1 MNPAP
6 VAGSADASRSAA
18 LFLLAI
24 APGYA
29 SPISVSGRLGR
40 PARSGD
46 SFTDSEPGAMAER
59 RPERVAHLVQAE
71 LATVFLREANDPRLR
86 DLTVTAVRMSADLR
100 VARVYVRTLGDTVD
114 ARAAALRALA
124 RAATFLRGR
133 VGRALG
139 RSEEHTSELQ
149 SPCNLV

>member
-1 MNPAP
+1 MPRLYLL
-6 VAGSADASRSAA
+6 GGA
-18 LFLLAI
+18 LRC
-24 APGYA
+24 
-29 SPISVSGRLGR
+29 GRLGR

-71 LATVFLREANDPRLR
+71 LAALFLRQANDPRLR
-86 DLTVTAVRMSADLR
+86 DLTVTAVRMSPDLR
-100 VARVYVRTLGDTVD
+100 VARVYVRTLVDTTD

-133 VGRALG
+133 VGG
-139 RSEEHTSELQ
+139 RSGCASRRSCASSTTR
-149 SPCNLV
+149 SPTPPAASTTCCARPRTRTRSD